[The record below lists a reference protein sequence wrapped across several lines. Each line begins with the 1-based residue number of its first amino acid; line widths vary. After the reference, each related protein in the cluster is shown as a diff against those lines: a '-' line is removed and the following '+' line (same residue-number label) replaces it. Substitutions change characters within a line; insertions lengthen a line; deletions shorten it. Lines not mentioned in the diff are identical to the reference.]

1 VGPREVDRLYGLP
14 LDQFTAARNEL
25 ARELKRSGDAAGA
38 ESVQKLEKPTRSA
51 GAINRAVREQRREAK
66 ALLDAASK
74 LSQAQ
79 EKLLHGGDRRAVER
93 AVERER
99 KAVDRLMGEVEAQL
113 EQDGPPS
120 ESMLERARSTLHA
133 VATDSELREELE
145 AGRITKDHE
154 AVGFGGLTAGTG
166 AIAPP
171 KGKSPAEKSDARR
184 RLKRAE
190 REVESAE
197 RALQRA
203 QAERS
208 EAEERLDAANA
219 AVGRAEKEVATAQA
233 ERDDALRSMDG

>member
-1 VGPREVDRLYGLP
+1 VEPREVDRLYGLP

-38 ESVQKLEKPTRSA
+38 ESSQNLEKPTRSA
-51 GAINRAVREQRREAK
+51 GAVNRAVRKKRRDAK

-79 EKLLHGGDRRAVER
+79 EKLLQGGERRGVER

-99 KAVDRLMGEVEAQL
+99 EAVDRLMAEVEAQL

-133 VATDSELREELE
+133 VASDAELREELE

-154 AVGFGGLTAGTG
+154 AVGFGGLTAAGPP
-166 AIAPP
+166 APARA
-171 KGKSPAEKSDARR
+171 KRSAEKGDARR

-190 REVESAE
+190 RELESAE
-197 RALQRA
+197 RNVRRA
-203 QAERS
+203 EAERE
-208 EAEERLDAANA
+208 EAEERLKTADAAVA
-219 AVGRAEKEVATAQA
+219 RSEKEVAKAA
-233 ERDDALRSMDG
+233 SERDDALRSLNG